1 MTGADRE
8 TEHRANE
15 LYWSSDMSVNQIA
28 DEMDL
33 SKGMLYGL
41 IRPKPAGLGCPEC
54 GDELVY
60 ANRTAKERGMLACA
74 QCGWEGEEDDADA
87 QGADGSVALPGF
99 AEEEG
104 SASPTAAPDADR
116 NRILLG
122 GALLGA
128 AAGLAFVFWSR
139 RR

>member
-8 TEHRANE
+8 TEVRANE

-41 IRPKPAGLGCPEC
+41 IRPRRAGVACPDC
-54 GDELVY
+54 ADEAVY
-60 ANRTAKERGMLACA
+60 ANRTAKERGMLACP
-74 QCGWEGEEDDADA
+74 QCGWEGADDEAEA
-87 QGADGSVALPGF
+87 QSSEGSVVLPATPETVPPPPSSDPGRGRVVL
-99 AEEEG
+99 A
-104 SASPTAAPDADR
+104 
-116 NRILLG
+116 

-128 AAGLAFVFWSR
+128 ATGLAFVLWTKR
-139 RR
+139 R